1 MTALKALIKRGIR
14 SGLCSPD
21 IPTLTEMAKSID
33 DALFQRIMY
42 NPYHVIHHLLHAR
55 RELVY
60 NIRQRHHDRQL
71 TIVSGQLR
79 NRNFI
84 HHMLFEDCYWLYH
97 IRRLRYVIEWLLS
110 VSIDF
115 YHCCL
120 IDLYYADAFCHSV
133 WYHMICVK
141 QTYDITVSHR
151 QLDNRPLIQ
160 LGSPIILSVFVLLSV
175 RYFMRMDFF
184 WQAIYLT
191 NVLCCWNSIH
201 RRIVDMQM
209 MSILLQASTWPTPI
223 KSVRARTT
231 SRKWNSG
238 AVERRSTVSSCR
250 RWSAFSSEL
259 IIPMRSYVK
268 SCRDGSIW
276 PKLVSR
282 SVPHTPRMHVTALSS
297 NGSRLFI
304 I

>member
-1 MTALKALIKRGIR
+1 
-14 SGLCSPD
+14 
-21 IPTLTEMAKSID
+21 
-33 DALFQRIMY
+33 
-42 NPYHVIHHLLHAR
+42 
-55 RELVY
+55 
-60 NIRQRHHDRQL
+60 
-71 TIVSGQLR
+71 
-79 NRNFI
+79 
-84 HHMLFEDCYWLYH
+84 MLFEDCYWLYH

-160 LGSPIILSVFVLLSV
+160 LGSPRILSVFVLLSV

-282 SVPHTPRMHVTALSS
+282 SVPHTHACTSQRCQATVHVCSLYSTVCLKNVPPFNFLNNSVKTESISIIFRVQISCGNFSPENYKPSHLAWIMSPHYLVKHKSS
-297 NGSRLFI
+297 CLQYI
-304 I
+304 IVISII